1 MEDYIGKTFSI
12 TCNNNFQSFAYDI
25 EKLENGKVVF
35 DRLDSVDETLEN
47 SEYKRKFYL
56 KKALPEGNDLL
67 IVTLKNNKVS
77 INRYTLENK
86 TLRVQKNI
94 ANISYDVVSAEN
106 NSEIEVGLYEN
117 MKKPICVFDVATK
130 QEIIPAYSYNGEEKK
145 VKGKFKLN
153 ANQKYIVL
161 KYEK

>member
-1 MEDYIGKTFSI
+1 MENYIGKTFSI

-35 DRLDSVDETLEN
+35 DRLESVDENLTN
-47 SEYKRKFYL
+47 NEYKRNFYL
-56 KKALPEGNDLL
+56 KNSVPEGNDLL

-94 ANISYDVVSAEN
+94 ANISYDVVSSET

-117 MKKPICVFDVATK
+117 TKKPICVFDVVNK
-130 QEIIPAYSYNGEEKK
+130 KEIVPAYSYNSEEKN

>member
-1 MEDYIGKTFSI
+1 MENYIGKKFSI
-12 TCNNNFQSFAYDI
+12 TCNNDFQSFAYDI

-35 DRLDSVDETLEN
+35 DRLESIDENLEN
-47 SEYKRKFYL
+47 SEYKRNFYL
-56 KKALPEGNDLL
+56 KKTLPEGNDLL

-94 ANISYDVVSAEN
+94 ANISYDVVSSETA
-106 NSEIEVGLYEN
+106 SEIEVGLYEN
-117 MKKPICVFDVATK
+117 TKKPICVFDVASK
-130 QEIIPAYSYNGEEKK
+130 KEIVPSYSYNCEEKN

>member
-1 MEDYIGKTFSI
+1 MENYIGKTFSI

-35 DRLDSVDETLEN
+35 NKLDSVDENLKN
-47 SEYKRKFYL
+47 SEYKRNFYL
-56 KKALPEGNDLL
+56 KNTIPEGNDLL
-67 IVTLKNNKVS
+67 IVTLKNSKVS

-86 TLRVQKNI
+86 TLRIQKNI
-94 ANISYDVVSAEN
+94 ANISYDVVSSETA
-106 NSEIEVGLYEN
+106 SEIEVGIYEKN
-117 MKKPICVFDVATK
+117 KKPICVFDVESK
-130 QEIIPAYSYNGEEKK
+130 KEVIPAYSYDRDEKS

>member
-1 MEDYIGKTFSI
+1 MENYIGKTFSI

-35 DRLDSVDETLEN
+35 NKLDSIDENLEN
-47 SEYKRKFYL
+47 SEYKRSFYL
-56 KKALPEGNDLL
+56 KNSIPEGNDLL
-67 IVTLKNNKVS
+67 IVTLKNSRVS

-86 TLRVQKNI
+86 TLRIQKNI
-94 ANISYDVVSAEN
+94 ANISYDVVSSETA
-106 NSEIEVGLYEN
+106 SEIEVGIYEN
-117 MKKPICVFDVATK
+117 TKKPICVFDVDSK
-130 QEIIPAYSYNGEEKK
+130 QEIVPAYSYDRDEKN